1 LVRFSPNNFL
11 TAMKFAILYEGSL
24 NSQRVQEYTAPLVS
38 RMQSLVESS
47 FSRIFNVTQFKNK
60 ESFFEKF
67 LDNSNIV
74 NIDIS
79 AMNDSMAEVLI
90 RVLAK
95 IILDYQKGHQK
106 KADKPINLF
115 IEEAHR
121 YIKDNTLS
129 HGTYDFDIFQR
140 ISKEGRK
147 YGFLMCVSTQ
157 RPSDLSK
164 TVVSQCSNFIVH
176 RIQNPDDLNYISR
189 MVPYID
195 RDTIDRL
202 TYLQTGHALV
212 FGSAIRIPMLTSFGE
227 AIP

>member
-1 LVRFSPNNFL
+1 DFQ
-11 TAMKFAILYEGSL
+11 T
-24 NSQRVQEYTAPLVS
+24 
-38 RMQSLVESS
+38 
-47 FSRIFNVTQFKNK
+47 K
-60 ESFFEKF
+60 ELFFESF
-67 LDNSNIV
+67 LDNSNLI

-79 AMNDSMAEVLI
+79 SMDDSMSEVLI

-95 IILDYQKGHQK
+95 LILDYLKDYPQ
-106 KADKPINLF
+106 KADQPINLF

-121 YIKDNTLS
+121 YIKDTS
-129 HGTYDFDIFQR
+129 VSRGSYDFDIFQR
-140 ISKEGRK
+140 IAKEGRK

-176 RIQNPDDLNYISR
+176 RIQNPDDLIYISS

-195 RDTIDRL
+195 KDTINRL

-212 FGSAIRIPMLTSFGE
+212 FGSSIRIPMLTAFEE
-227 AIP
+227 AIPNTDGNSARISEKWYIESRDKNRSI

>member
-1 LVRFSPNNFL
+1 
-11 TAMKFAILYEGSL
+11 
-24 NSQRVQEYTAPLVS
+24 
-38 RMQSLVESS
+38 
-47 FSRIFNVTQFKNK
+47 
-60 ESFFEKF
+60 
-67 LDNSNIV
+67 
-74 NIDIS
+74 
-79 AMNDSMAEVLI
+79 
-90 RVLAK
+90 
-95 IILDYQKGHQK
+95 
-106 KADKPINLF
+106 
-115 IEEAHR
+115 

-202 TYLQTGHALV
+202 TYLQT
-212 FGSAIRIPMLTSFGE
+212 
-227 AIP
+227 